1 MKSVLITGTSKGLGY
16 ELLKVFLEKGW
27 NAFALARN
35 TKSFSELTEKFP
47 ERCIPIECDI
57 TDDNCGNIIT
67 QTIYE
72 NGASL
77 DLLINNAG
85 NAEKCFGLENVNPSD
100 LETHFK
106 VHVNGTFRV
115 IKSALSF
122 LKQSDSPLIVNI
134 SSRKGSIQKIIAGE
148 YRILIPYQV
157 AKCAQNMLT
166 ACLNQELK
174 ETNIKVFAV
183 HPGNLKTDVAPPD
196 ADTEP
201 EEAALNMY
209 NWIRSADKLPTN
221 KFYDI
226 MNSKN
231 LEW

>member
-27 NAFALARN
+27 TVFALARN
-35 TKSFSELTEKFP
+35 TKSFSELIEKHS
-47 ERCIPIECDI
+47 ERCFPIECDI
-57 TDDNCGNIIT
+57 TEEQCGRKIEE
-67 QTIYE
+67 TIRT

-77 DLLINNAG
+77 DLVINNAG

-100 LETHFK
+100 LDDHFK
-106 VHVNGTFRV
+106 VHVSGTFRV
-115 IKSALSF
+115 IKSALPF
-122 LKQSDSPLIVNI
+122 LNQSVNPLIVNV
-134 SSRKGSIQKIIAGE
+134 SSRKGSIHKINTGE

-174 ETNIKVFAV
+174 ESNVKVFAV
-183 HPGNLKTDVAPPD
+183 HPGNLKTAVAPPD

-201 EEAALNMY
+201 DEAAINMY
-209 NWIRSADKLPTN
+209 NWLTSADQLPTDA
-221 KFYDI
+221 FYDI
-226 MNSKN
+226 MNQKE